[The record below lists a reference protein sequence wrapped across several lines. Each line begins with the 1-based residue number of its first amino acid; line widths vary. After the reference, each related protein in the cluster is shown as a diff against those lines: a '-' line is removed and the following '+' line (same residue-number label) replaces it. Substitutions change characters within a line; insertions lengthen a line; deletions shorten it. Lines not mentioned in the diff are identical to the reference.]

1 MVRVPSL
8 RRSLGLFFCLGILVS
23 PAFPRETQ
31 VTIATFNIE
40 WLGYPWNSGE
50 WYGSRDAQIRA
61 AAEEIL
67 AVDADIFALQ
77 EVIVD
82 SRNGN
87 ALEDLLAQ
95 LNALDGGD
103 SWDGIHNQKF
113 SFWWNPDFEDYPA
126 QRQAY
131 IWKSSTVEY
140 KGASILL
147 NWLPAGDDRFGS
159 GRLPLLLEVEV
170 GERDFR
176 YPLQL
181 VNLHLKCCRG
191 SDDRRRR
198 SMTTLIDELHT
209 SRADVPMVVL
219 GDFNVADDGGA
230 YGEISDWGFY
240 EDDDGDGGPD
250 FFHAAGAVAD
260 LSWDDIDHI
269 MMSDELQAAYE
280 RVPAALRNV
289 MVDSAVSDHGPVV
302 TSLIFQ
308 PTNAQLY
315 EVWSGEAFAGDPLFD
330 GKTAHGDDP
339 DGDTM
344 VNYLEFALGGNPTVP
359 DAGEVGPRIRL
370 DDSGHVLVSY
380 IARNTLAEE
389 GIRLLTTT
397 DLQSWSECEPGQ
409 AEVTVEPE
417 IAPGFDRVTLTM
429 PDLFPDGKRFF
440 QLEVDTPADPV
451 N

>member
-8 RRSLGLFFCLGILVS
+8 RRAFGLFFCLGILVS
-23 PAFPRETQ
+23 SAYPRETQ

-95 LNALDGGD
+95 LNALDDGD
-103 SWDGIHNQKF
+103 PWEGMHNQKF

-140 KGASILL
+140 KGAGILL
-147 NWLPAGDDRFGS
+147 DWLPAGDDRFGS

-170 GERDFR
+170 GEGDVRF
-176 YPLQL
+176 PLQL

-191 SDDRRRR
+191 SEDRRRR
-198 SMTTLIDELHT
+198 SMTTLIDELQA
-209 SRADVPMVVL
+209 SRADVPIVVL

-240 EDDDGDGGPD
+240 EDDDGDGEAD

-289 MVDSAVSDHGPVV
+289 IIDSAVSDHGPVV
-302 TSLIFQ
+302 TRLIFKA
-308 PTNAQLY
+308 TNAELY
-315 EVWSGEAFAGDPLFD
+315 EVWSDEAFAGDPLFD
-330 GKTAHGDDP
+330 GKTAYGDDP
-339 DGDTM
+339 DGDSM
-344 VNYLEFALGGNPTVP
+344 VNFLEFALGGNPTVP
-359 DAGEVGPRIRL
+359 DAGEVGPRVRL

-380 IARNTLAEE
+380 TVRNTLAEDS
-389 GIRLLTTT
+389 IRMLTTT
-397 DLQSWSECEPGQ
+397 DLKAWSTVDRGQ
-409 AEVTVEPE
+409 AGVAVEP
-417 IAPGFDRVTLTM
+417 ASVPGFDRVTQTIPELAPGTR
-429 PDLFPDGKRFF
+429 RFWRF
-440 QLEVDTPADPV
+440 EVDTP
-451 N
+451 

>member
-1 MVRVPSL
+1 MVCAAVF
-8 RRSLGLFFCLGILVS
+8 RSSCGLLLGIASLLPVL
-23 PAFPRETQ
+23 AAEETQ
-31 VTIATFNIE
+31 VTLATFNIE

-61 AAEEIL
+61 AVQEIL

-87 ALEDLLAQ
+87 ALEDLLSQ
-95 LNALDGGD
+95 LNALDDGE
-103 SWDGIHNQKF
+103 SWEGMHNQKF

-131 IWKSSTVEY
+131 IWKSSTVKY

-159 GRLPLLLEVEV
+159 GRLPLLLKVEV
-170 GERDFR
+170 GEGEVRF
-176 YPLQL
+176 PLHL

-198 SMTTLIDELHT
+198 SMTTLVNELQA
-209 SRADVPMVVL
+209 SYAEIPMVVL

-230 YGEISDWGFY
+230 YGEIADWGFY

-269 MMSDELQAAYE
+269 MMSDELEVAYE
-280 RVPAALRNV
+280 RVPAAMRNV
-289 MVDSAVSDHGPVV
+289 IVDSDVSDHGPVV
-302 TSLIFQ
+302 SSLIFQ

-315 EVWSGEAFAGDPLFD
+315 EVWSGDAFNGNPLFD
-330 GKTAHGDDP
+330 GKTAYGDDP
-339 DGDTM
+339 DGDSM
-344 VNYLEFALGGNPTVP
+344 ANYLEFALGGNPTVA
-359 DAGEVGPRIRL
+359 DAGEVGPRIRF
-370 DDSGHVLVSY
+370 DDSGNVLVSCLV
-380 IARNTLAEE
+380 RNTLPEDS
-389 GIRLLTTT
+389 IHLLTTT
-397 DLQSWSECEPGQ
+397 GLQDWSGWEPGP
-409 AEVTVEPE
+409 AEGTVEPGV
-417 IAPGFDRVTLTM
+417 APEFDRFTLTI
-429 PDLFPDGKRFF
+429 PGLRLDRQWFF
-440 QLEVDTPADPV
+440 RLEVDTPAKSV